1 MAKTVDK
8 KKIEKA
14 VRMIIEAVGEDPE
27 REGLKDTPNR
37 VARMYEEL
45 TCGYNQDPKD
55 YLCRVFEQEG
65 QEVVIEKNIDFA
77 STCEHHLMPFF
88 GHVLIAYI
96 PQGKVV
102 GLSKLGRLVDC
113 YAKRFQMQERMTEQ
127 IAEAIYKELN
137 AKGVL
142 VIIEGEHTC
151 MTARGIKKVGSKTQ
165 TIATRGDMST
175 NTIEHILQI
184 ASIK

>member
-55 YLCRVFEQEG
+55 YLCRQDV
-65 QEVVIEKNIDFA
+65 KAD
-77 STCEHHLMPFF
+77 
-88 GHVLIAYI
+88 
-96 PQGKVV
+96 
-102 GLSKLGRLVDC
+102 
-113 YAKRFQMQERMTEQ
+113 
-127 IAEAIYKELN
+127 
-137 AKGVL
+137 
-142 VIIEGEHTC
+142 
-151 MTARGIKKVGSKTQ
+151 
-165 TIATRGDMST
+165 
-175 NTIEHILQI
+175 
-184 ASIK
+184 